1 MTTDARI
8 DAYIEKAQPFA
19 QPILG
24 HLRKLVHAA
33 SPHIT
38 ETIKW
43 GMPFFEYKGMLGSI
57 AAFKQHCAFNL
68 LKARLMKDAETFL
81 KNNEEGMGLL
91 GRITSLQDLP
101 PDDVLIGYI
110 REAMRL
116 NDDDIKPV
124 KKAASI
130 KELIIPETVT
140 AALAG
145 NDRAKD
151 MFDKFSYS
159 NKKEYVE
166 WIAEAKTDA
175 TRNKRVA
182 TMLEWLEEGK
192 DRNWKY
198 KNC

>member
-8 DAYIEKAQPFA
+8 DAYIEKAPPFA
-19 QPILG
+19 QPILR
-24 HLRKLVHAA
+24 HIRKLVHAA

-43 GMPFFEYKGMLGSI
+43 GMPFFEYKGMMGGI

-101 PDDVLIGYI
+101 PDDVLIDYI

-116 NDDDIKPV
+116 NDDDNKPV

-145 NDRAKD
+145 MIEQRTCLTN
-151 MFDKFSYS
+151 
-159 NKKEYVE
+159 
-166 WIAEAKTDA
+166 
-175 TRNKRVA
+175 
-182 TMLEWLEEGK
+182 
-192 DRNWKY
+192 
-198 KNC
+198 